1 MPIFSVRAAG
11 VSPLAAAWP
20 ETPGWAGAAYAAAA
34 MVPLSTVPVTAA
46 ALRPSAHRRR
56 AEWPFRNFT
65 QTPLDKSLIRRC
77 ARYGPFV
84 KIPSWRRRNVLTA
97 YDVLPSAIVATR
109 LIAATAL
116 YSRDVLAARPRP
128 VARAPR
134 RWPQTGR
141 LRIYPDSF
149 RGKCAIARK
158 RGPPVHRPRRPA
170 GAPEPPR
177 Q

>member
-116 YSRDVLAARPRP
+116 YSRDVLAARPGPGP
-128 VARAPR
+128 VMG
-134 RWPQTGR
+134 Q
-141 LRIYPDSF
+141 LRIRLDSYP
-149 RGKCAIARK
+149 GKCTFARK
-158 RGPPVHRPRRPA
+158 RSAPLAVSRTAAPSPA
-170 GAPEPPR
+170 LISIVDFVDR
-177 Q
+177 K